1 MIKIRILNENIVT
14 EQEKIT
20 LSQIVGDNSVI
31 SFDFDNTLV
40 KSFPDFDEDGELVY
54 VNGGANATMINLMKH
69 LIDDPSKKVY
79 LVTSRNEKFEEKT
92 PEQSVKTQLDKL
104 GVKPDGIFFTNSQPK
119 VTKLKELG
127 VEIHF
132 DDDRMEHGD
141 IQGSTIQSFYPDDF
155 LEDTNQVSKV
165 VAVTLDNK
173 VLILKRADTGEMD
186 IPGGHGKSGE
196 TPEFTAIRETL
207 EETGLDL
214 FQIKDIMFKEV
225 EFKGRKEQISYF
237 YAKLNNTSEMLTDD
251 IDLDTDENT
260 EFYFV
265 DPQNIDEYMS
275 NATNNL
281 KNVANQIKSL
291 TLEEQNEP
299 FQRMMAAKHRK
310 MKKKLIGMGGNKTK
324 QAPYNQ
330 NPSFKRSKSAPVGF
344 GGSLQEML
352 TEIEFDLSKF
362 SMKSELCPKFWQNQE
377 LKNEIRDKLIQIAND
392 FIKNTPIEDRIE
404 DITFTGSLT
413 GYNYSDSSDID
424 LHILVDFGKDDEI
437 IKNLMNALRI
447 NWNNNHDIRIMGH
460 EVEIYV
466 QDSNEKHYSSG
477 IYSLSDDKWLQKP
490 SKDSPQIDTSAVLKK
505 AEGLSDEIDA
515 LQKKFEEEKYKKVH
529 DSTQRLR
536 KKLKNMR
543 SAGLEDE
550 GIYSIENL
558 AFKLLRNSDQINKL
572 MILDNDSYDKMM
584 GYDQKSENQSIKVK
598 INRVLDEKR
607 KKKKKKRKKRKKRA
621 TYGGYYPYFT
631 MYDGSSDG
639 SGGDAGGDGGGGE

>member
-1 MIKIRILNENIVT
+1 
-14 EQEKIT
+14 
-20 LSQIVGDNSVI
+20 
-31 SFDFDNTLV
+31 
-40 KSFPDFDEDGELVY
+40 
-54 VNGGANATMINLMKH
+54 
-69 LIDDPSKKVY
+69 
-79 LVTSRNEKFEEKT
+79 
-92 PEQSVKTQLDKL
+92 
-104 GVKPDGIFFTNSQPK
+104 
-119 VTKLKELG
+119 
-127 VEIHF
+127 
-132 DDDRMEHGD
+132 
-141 IQGSTIQSFYPDDF
+141 
-155 LEDTNQVSKV
+155 
-165 VAVTLDNK
+165 
-173 VLILKRADTGEMD
+173 
-186 IPGGHGKSGE
+186 
-196 TPEFTAIRETL
+196 
-207 EETGLDL
+207 
-214 FQIKDIMFKEV
+214 
-225 EFKGRKEQISYF
+225 
-237 YAKLNNTSEMLTDD
+237 
-251 IDLDTDENT
+251 
-260 EFYFV
+260 
-265 DPQNIDEYMS
+265 
-275 NATNNL
+275 
-281 KNVANQIKSL
+281 
-291 TLEEQNEP
+291 
-299 FQRMMAAKHRK
+299 
-310 MKKKLIGMGGNKTK
+310 
-324 QAPYNQ
+324 
-330 NPSFKRSKSAPVGF
+330 
-344 GGSLQEML
+344 
-352 TEIEFDLSKF
+352 
-362 SMKSELCPKFWQNQE
+362 MKSELCPKFWQNQE

-515 LQKKFEEEKYKKVH
+515 LQKKFEEEKYKKVY

-639 SGGDAGGDGGGGE
+639 S